1 MGGCRH
7 GIRRQHHLTDFVD
20 DPPLGFHEAIAFR
33 HGCLWSCGCG
43 RGFRDFGQ
51 APILPDGGGTGG
63 VAGLGGNPSPSGE
76 DKLALP
82 SLGAKI
88 GSQQAGG
95 IDGIEIGNFCGVGI
109 EFPFD
114 DQFSLGVDEAVWRL
128 KQN

>member
-63 VAGLGGNPSPSGE
+63 VAGLGETGFVVEPDNVS
-76 DKLALP
+76 AL
-82 SLGAKI
+82 I
-88 GSQQAGG
+88 
-95 IDGIEIGNFCGVGI
+95 
-109 EFPFD
+109 
-114 DQFSLGVDEAVWRL
+114 EAVGKIDQIDRNHCRHVAETEFTLETMGDRL
-128 KQN
+128 EAWFQKVAGL